1 MLLKFD
7 GGSKKQRLPTTSKV
21 FYASNI
27 GAIGGIEMAKV
38 TGASNYGL
46 NMGSFDF
53 SAIYYGWSYVQSGT
67 LFRVVYGDGSIEE
80 FRGTGFRYNTSG
92 EPTAGTVTSYAAF
105 NDGQPL
111 WYVEGGAVAATKIV
125 ASART
130 YSTSDDL
137 RVVAEVLEG
146 NDTISGG
153 NYADVLYGFDGN
165 DFVAGNGGNDSLFG
179 HAGNDTIFGGSGGDY
194 INGGAGVDSA
204 SFAGS
209 SRNVIASLSNSS
221 VNTNDAIG
229 DQYASIENLIGTSYS
244 DALYGNGSANTL
256 DGGSGNDTLIG
267 GGGADRLLGGAGI
280 DTASYASASAA
291 VTAKLLYA
299 STNTGDAQGD
309 TYSGV
314 ENIIG
319 SLHAD
324 KLYGDDGANT
334 LTGGSGNDGLVGN
347 GGNDVL
353 FGGQG
358 ADHLYGSVGADT
370 FVFKAANESFGS
382 AYDTIFDFL
391 TSEQDRIDLS
401 AIDANTSA
409 SGNQAFSFSGTAAF
423 TGVAGELRYDK
434 LSSDT
439 YIYADANGDKV
450 ADLKIR
456 LDDGVTL
463 TDGYFVL

>member
-1 MLLKFD
+1 MK
-7 GGSKKQRLPTTSKV
+7 
-21 FYASNI
+21 
-27 GAIGGIEMAKV
+27 MAKV
-38 TGASNYGL
+38 TVASNYGL

-67 LFRVVYGDGSIEE
+67 LFRVDYGDGASEE

-105 NDGQPL
+105 YNGQRL
-111 WYVEGGAVAATKIV
+111 FYVEGGAVAATKIV
-125 ASART
+125 TAART

-137 RVVAEVLEG
+137 RVVAEVLKG

-165 DFVAGNGGNDSLFG
+165 DFVAGNGGNDTLYG
-179 HAGNDTIFGGSGGDY
+179 HAGNDTIHGGSEGDY
-194 INGGAGVDSA
+194 INGGTGVDSA
-204 SFAGS
+204 SYAGS
-209 SRNVIASLSNSS
+209 NRNVMASLSNPNI
-221 VNTNDAIG
+221 NTNDAIG
-229 DQYASIENLIGTSYS
+229 DQYASIENLIGTNYS
-244 DALYGNGSANTL
+244 DALDGNGSANTL
-256 DGGSGNDTLIG
+256 EGGSGNDTLA
-267 GGGADRLLGGAGI
+267 GGAGADKLLGGAGI
-280 DTASYASASAA
+280 DTVSYANASAA

-299 STNTGDAQGD
+299 STNTGDALGD
-309 TYSGV
+309 TYSSV

-319 SLHAD
+319 SIYAD
-324 KLYGDDGANT
+324 KLYGSDGANSI
-334 LTGGSGNDGLVGN
+334 TGGSGNDGLVGN

-370 FVFKAANESFGS
+370 FVFKAANESIGS

-401 AIDANTSA
+401 AIDANISA
-409 SGNQAFSFSGTAAF
+409 SGNQAFSFLGTAAF

-439 YIYADANGDKV
+439 YIYADVNGDKL

-456 LDDGVTL
+456 LDDAVTL